1 MGHISGF
8 EYFMSKKRT
17 QNFSVEI
24 YFPDFD
30 YTHIRSFKFWDSE
43 ITQKTTKRQI
53 KSIKSIFM
61 ILMQVK
67 NL

>member
-1 MGHISGF
+1 MMGHISGF

-43 ITQKTTKRQI
+43 IRQNTTK
-53 KSIKSIFM
+53 
-61 ILMQVK
+61 
-67 NL
+67 